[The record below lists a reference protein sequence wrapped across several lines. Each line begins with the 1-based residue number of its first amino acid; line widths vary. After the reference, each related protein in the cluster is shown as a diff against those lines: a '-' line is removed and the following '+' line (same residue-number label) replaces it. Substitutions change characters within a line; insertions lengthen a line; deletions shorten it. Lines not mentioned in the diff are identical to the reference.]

1 MASTVRITEL
11 RKVPAFRQWWNDIT
25 DFSVTHVAEPA

>member
-11 RKVPAFRQWWNDIT
+11 RKVPAFQQWWNDM
-25 DFSVTHVAEPA
+25 AEVLGYACG